1 MVKVVLVKSA
11 LSPPNINQLKTTVKI
26 RKMDSFLA
34 LLEIELK
41 RKLLVELNQ
50 IKWVCSQAQISD
62 PDRLVLNAKEPNQA
76 LMTTILQNIVH
87 SNHQSKHSQVSSSGG
102 TPSNLNKTSTL
113 SQPKSTQR
121 INDQTDL
128 PNLEIPHSTS
138 SFQKN
143 AINQCSSSDPDP
155 SISNPV
161 LPPPPPHL
169 NLKLEQVIQNLSSYL
184 YLFDSIHETNLKN
197 LNLELSRKIQVL
209 EQMTG
214 ELELYKNEIK
224 GFI

>member
-1 MVKVVLVKSA
+1 
-11 LSPPNINQLKTTVKI
+11 
-26 RKMDSFLA
+26 MDSFLA

-62 PDRLVLNAKEPNQA
+62 VLNAKEPNQA

-87 SNHQSKHSQVSSSGG
+87 INHQSKHSQVSSSGG
-102 TPSNLNKTSTL
+102 TLSNLNKTSTL

-121 INDQTDL
+121 INEQTDL
-128 PNLEIPHSTS
+128 PNLEIPHSTL

-143 AINQCSSSDPDP
+143 AINQCSSSNPDP

-161 LPPPPPHL
+161 LPPPPPHPTL
-169 NLKLEQVIQNLSSYL
+169 NLKLEKEIQNLSSYL

-197 LNLELSRKIQVL
+197 LNLELSKKIQVL